1 MRSLGPGRAVA
12 GWITRFA
19 SGEERV
25 HVTFDDIPG
34 DWVYEVQGR
43 LVDGKPGITSL
54 TIAPR
59 APDKP
64 KSLTKATVSGTPIGT
79 VIDRVRDA
87 LMQAWDRRPA
97 HLVDAIR
104 KHPPKDGRSWPP
116 EHFLQV
122 AWWAI
127 EAELNGRGP
136 RKAIADEWK
145 VDGDTATKWLAEAR
159 KLGYYSAH
167 TSQPKPGTDTWA
179 EATRDLAGQIFKR
192 VLIEALA
199 HPAPD
204 EAPIAELLAAALM
217 TPTSLA
223 EQLRTEIFFHGLAD
237 LVDGDSP
244 DPVRSAAA
252 ALLAALEAA
261 SPIGDDASTTG
272 DRIDEPKQA
281 VDTADTS
288 APPNAVVA
296 DAQQSTE
303 QPGKDRPWGD
313 GREVLHRIVENGL
326 TFAYSGYTQQRH
338 GVRQAWVERRQQIRD
353 DLHAGY
359 PYYVVAPDGS
369 ETPVYV
375 AKDRTLA
382 ATAHGHDLLNNLPE
396 AGDLPGRDRAT
407 FELYREH
414 PDLYR
419 AMRAGLR

>member
-1 MRSLGPGRAVA
+1 MRSLGPGHGVA
-12 GWITRFA
+12 GWIARFA

-25 HVTFDDIPG
+25 HVTFDDVPG

-43 LVDGKPGITSL
+43 LVDGKSGITSL

-59 APDKP
+59 DPDNP

-87 LMQAWDRRPA
+87 LRQAWDRRPA
-97 HLVDAIR
+97 HLAAAVR
-104 KHPPKDGRSWPP
+104 KRPAKDGRSWPP

-136 RKAIADEWK
+136 RRAIADEWK
-145 VDGDTATKWLAEAR
+145 VDEDTATRWLTQAR
-159 KLGYYSAH
+159 KLGFLSAH
-167 TSQPKPGTDTWA
+167 PGQPKPDTHTWA
-179 EATRDLAGQIFKR
+179 EATRILEERIFEK

-204 EAPIAELLAAALM
+204 EAPITELLATALI

-223 EQLRTEIFFHGLAD
+223 EQLRTEVFFRGLAD
-237 LVDGDSP
+237 LADGNSTDS
-244 DPVRSAAA
+244 VRSAAA
-252 ALLAALEAA
+252 ALMAALEAA

-272 DRIDEPKQA
+272 DRIAEPKQA
-281 VDTADTS
+281 VDTAES
-288 APPNAVVA
+288 APPNAVVT
-296 DAQQSTE
+296 DAQQSSE

-313 GREVLHRIVENGL
+313 GREVFHRIVENGL
-326 TFAYSGYTQQRH
+326 TFAYSGYTRQRH
-338 GVRQAWVERRQQIRD
+338 GGRQAWVERREQIRD
-353 DLHAGY
+353 DIHAGY

-375 AKDRTLA
+375 ADDRDLA
-382 ATAHGHDLLNNLPE
+382 ATAHGRDLLNDLPE